1 MYMHTGT
8 IIVNSGLSDKDGI
21 IIDVHAYWNHN
32 CQLRAERLVED
43 YQLDPSLVGQ
53 LMWSMGIDT
62 TSGQIKGKGPVGYHP
77 RDVVISSIV
86 EFLARLNVAV
96 TFSDISA
103 MFEKIDIVQQARD
116 DYNIQLVKGVDSFL
130 KWLKEK
136 KILISIYTSDRR
148 LNAEIILVKLGLA
161 NLFDTVVGGDD
172 VTEGKPDPEGFLT
185 ACNDLHVKPHH
196 SAYVGDTVSDM
207 VMGKNGNAAMVVGL
221 ETGLF
226 TSSELQKKTEYTYPS
241 MIEFNAEIQQYL

>member
-1 MYMHTGT
+1 MINH
-8 IIVNSGLSDKDGI
+8 ICFDKDGI
-21 IIDVHAYWNHN
+21 IIDVHAYWNYN
-32 CQLRAERLVED
+32 CQLRAKQLVEN

-62 TSGQIKGKGPVGYHP
+62 TSGQIKEKGPIGYHP
-77 RDVVISSIV
+77 RDVVINSIV
-86 EFLARLNVAV
+86 EFLTRLNVTV

-116 DYNIQLVKGVDSFL
+116 DYNIQVLKGVDSFL
-130 KWLKEK
+130 KLLKEK

-148 LNAEIILVKLGLA
+148 LNAEKILVKAGLA

-196 SAYVGDTVSDM
+196 SAYVGDTVADM
-207 VMGKNGNAAMVVGL
+207 VMGKNGDAAMVVGL

-226 TSSELQKKTEYTYPS
+226 TSSELQKETKYIYPS
-241 MIEFNAEIQQYL
+241 MIELHAEIDQYI